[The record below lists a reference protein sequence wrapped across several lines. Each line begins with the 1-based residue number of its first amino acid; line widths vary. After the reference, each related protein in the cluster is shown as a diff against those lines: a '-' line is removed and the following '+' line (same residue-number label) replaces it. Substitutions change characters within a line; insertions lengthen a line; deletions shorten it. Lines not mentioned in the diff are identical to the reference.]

1 MSIPVKFG
9 SGGPAAIM
17 IVTVLVC
24 GQVVPAGG
32 LVPVAVPT
40 GWVEPTLV
48 MVKGQVRALQRGLR
62 VVLLLALHLGHHG
75 GEGAARDEDGD
86 R

>member
-9 SGGPAAIM
+9 SGGPAATR

-32 LVPVAVPT
+32 LVPVTVPT
-40 GWVEPTLV
+40 GAVEPTFW
-48 MVKGQVRALQRGLR
+48 MVEARCTRCSA
-62 VVLLLALHLGHHG
+62 ACAASCFSPCTCGHHG